1 MRGEHTQMKRYS
13 IVICGGGSTY
23 TPDMLELLCFVQK
36 DFPLKRVM
44 IYDIDETRQK
54 PIGEYGK
61 ILFRE
66 YYPEVTFDYTTDKS
80 VAFTDIDFAFV
91 QIRAGG
97 IAMRSYDEKIPYR
110 YNCIGQETCG
120 AGGLSYGIRSV
131 TQMIELIKDIRSY
144 SPDSWIINYSNPAA
158 IVAEA
163 TKRIFPND
171 RKLINI
177 CDMPTQ
183 IMDSYLPLVG
193 KKRRDVDP
201 VYYGLNHFGWFTH
214 FIDKETGRDVLP
226 EILNICKSEPQRVRN
241 SLHAMYHSD
250 KHWGGT
256 FQEHL
261 DFVLDYPYSLPSTY
275 LLYYLYPDKC
285 LKHYNEAYT
294 RYDEV
299 LSGRGENVKKYCEGI
314 IKLGKMRGTQYDIGI
329 HIDQNAVDVSQA
341 TSSTIAYNDVHATY
355 LIELAISI
363 IHNKNDICLVMVK
376 NDGIIPNVDS
386 EMMLEVGCRIGKE
399 GIEPLHIGEIPAFE
413 KGLMENQYA
422 CEKLLVDAI
431 FEHDDQKLLQ
441 SFTINRLICD
451 TDRAKHMIEDFKRVN
466 KDFWPTFER
475 SE

>member
-1 MRGEHTQMKRYS
+1 MLCTKGFSFKTSNDLRYRE
-13 IVICGGGSTY
+13 I
-23 TPDMLELLCFVQK
+23 
-36 DFPLKRVM
+36 
-44 IYDIDETRQK
+44 RQK

-66 YYPEVTFDYTTDKS
+66 YYPEVTFDYTTDKA

-110 YNCIGQETCG
+110 YNCIGTGNLWCRRTFLRYPFCYTDDRADKGYTFVFTRQ
-120 AGGLSYGIRSV
+120 LDYH
-131 TQMIELIKDIRSY
+131 
-144 SPDSWIINYSNPAA
+144 YSNPAA

-441 SFTINRLICD
+441 SFTINRLISD